1 MMGMMGQAMGGQCSD
16 GGMYSLA
23 ETHSEKSE
31 PAVTEKLET
40 PAEVV
45 DPVLEATSPI
55 VHSTPKESS
64 PGVLIALASGSFF
77 VGLVFTFIILRV
89 RQKQPAVEELD
100 FNYTLEADTESR
112 RI

>member
-1 MMGMMGQAMGGQCSD
+1 MMGMMGGAMGGVCSD
-16 GGMYSLA
+16 GGMFSLS

-31 PAVTEKLET
+31 PAVTEQLET

-45 DPVLEATSPI
+45 EPVLEATSPI
-55 VHSTPKESS
+55 VHSTPKQSS

-77 VGLVFTFIILRV
+77 VGLIFTFIIVRC
-89 RQKQPAVEELD
+89 RQKRAAVEELD